1 MSWPLPPHHPS
12 RAARFRLLSQR
23 EHSRAELERK
33 LAKYEEQ
40 PGELTRALDE
50 LTAKDFISEA
60 RVVQSVLHQRAA
72 RHGSARV
79 RQELL
84 HKGIAPEAVADAV
97 ASLQGSELDRAR
109 DVWRRRFNALPQDAT
124 ERAKQMRFLDGAR
137 DFPAPW
143 FPRYCATTRTSKP
156 GRRVRSP
163 ASASCSGR
171 PRRSRPCP
179 GCRVGR

>member
-1 MSWPLPPHHPS
+1 MAFAAPS
-12 RAARFRLLSQR
+12 LKGRALRLLSQR

-40 PGELTRALDE
+40 PGELSRALDE

-72 RHGSARV
+72 RQGAARV

-84 HKGIAPEAVADAV
+84 HKGIAPEAVAEAV

-109 DVWRRRFNALPQDAT
+109 EVWRRRFDALPQDAT
-124 ERAKQMRFLDGAR
+124 ERAKQTRFLLAR
-137 DFPAPW
+137 GFSSAVVSKVL
-143 FPRYCATTRTSKP
+143 RYDP
-156 GRRVRSP
+156 DE
-163 ASASCSGR
+163 
-171 PRRSRPCP
+171 
-179 GCRVGR
+179 